1 MYHIA
6 IADAS
11 TPVADMSEKNQDR
24 RAIRAFFEELR
35 SLGYVEGQ
43 NILIDRFSGEGR
55 SDIYPELAHEIV
67 RRKPDVIFAVGNQTV
82 LAIKAAT
89 STIPIVGIA
98 ADPVALGI
106 VPSLARPG
114 GNITGISAN
123 LHVSIWAKRVE
134 LLRELTPSKSK
145 AGFLDSHYGW
155 EASYGATVRE
165 AARRI
170 GLSLLGPPLEAPFS
184 EAEYRRVLSSMT
196 QQGIEALIVG
206 DLRDNLSSRRLIV
219 ELAERD
225 RLPTIHP

>member
-1 MYHIA
+1 
-6 IADAS
+6 
-11 TPVADMSEKNQDR
+11 V
-24 RAIRAFFEELR
+24 
-35 SLGYVEGQ
+35 V
-43 NILIDRFSGEGR
+43 
-55 SDIYPELAHEIV
+55 
-67 RRKPDVIFAVGNQTV
+67 FAVGNQTV
-82 LAIKAAT
+82 LAVKAAT

-106 VPSLARPG
+106 VLSLARPG
-114 GNITGISAN
+114 GNITGISAD
-123 LHVSIWAKRVE
+123 LDVSIWAKRVE

-170 GLSLLGPPLEAPFS
+170 GLSLFGPPLEAPFS

-206 DLRDNLSSRRLIV
+206 DLQDNLSSRRLIV
-219 ELAERD
+219 ELSEKD
-225 RLPTIHP
+225 RLPTIYPYREYAEVGGLMSYAVDLVDIARHAVHQIDNILKGAPTGRDPLLLAEEDYTDHQR